1 MVVVP
6 FVMTTEVSLN
16 VDVNPASAN
25 CPTEIRNRC
34 CMEGKMWV
42 VRAAS
47 GMSWKGRRL
56 VWVECMLAPLGC
68 PTTTAAVVGWIFS
81 HGKSAPK

>member
-1 MVVVP
+1 MVVSL
-6 FVMTTEVSLN
+6 FLMTKEVSLKA
-16 VDVNPASAN
+16 DVNPASASY
-25 CPTEIRNRC
+25 PTEMRACC

-42 VRAAS
+42 VNAAS
-47 GMSWKGRRL
+47 GRSWKGRRP